1 MIKANKQTNTNSG
14 IKCDPC
20 SDNKIL
26 RFTNYAFH
34 LGNCVGHY
42 GLNNIQ
48 KEKLIITNRHKN
60 STTYTYITR
69 TPVVV
74 FIFTVSQ

>member
-1 MIKANKQTNTNSG
+1 MVRGGMIKANKQTNTNSG

-34 LGNCVGHY
+34 LGNCVDHY

-48 KEKLIITNRHKN
+48 KENL
-60 STTYTYITR
+60 
-69 TPVVV
+69 
-74 FIFTVSQ
+74 